1 MKMAIDELDP
11 SKNDVD
17 TGALARVT
25 RAQLAVSAAN
35 LKPCHD
41 ERRQRVGRCHGER
54 GRTAE
59 SNHPFAAHR
68 SRNVPGHSYGRLAL
82 AAVPQTA
89 HPLNAGCYC

>member
-1 MKMAIDELDP
+1 LKMAIDELDP

-41 ERRQRVGRCHGER
+41 ER